1 MEVDAVGS
9 IQGRASQSTA
19 DVWAA
24 KLAEKLDQMR
34 ANSQPAT
41 SPNVTTSASYS
52 PAIAAQMAS
61 YQVYTQAGSI
71 AALTNGHSNAHAA
84 HKVDHHHPE
93 DIKAIDALEG
103 STVSTLA

>member
-34 ANSQPAT
+34 ASTQPAS

-52 PAIAAQMAS
+52 PAIVAQAATFQM
-61 YQVYTQAGSI
+61 YTQAGSVASLI
-71 AALTNGHSNAHAA
+71 NSHAGA
-84 HKVDHHHPE
+84 YATPKVDTHHPE
-93 DIKAIDALEG
+93 DIKAVDSLEG